1 MPALSAIPNQPVV
14 PSSSYPWAASSSSS
28 CVMSG
33 VLSWSTFTLLIAMA
47 VFVTTAM
54 ASRRRHSSWHSPAAA
69 PSPSTVETK
78 VDLDSNWRQSL
89 LAQSTSAQAS
99 VPLLPVPSIRRSS
112 YPPAAGG
119 KFASS
124 TRSRPKERILTKS
137 DFGIGITRRDT
148 IEEIHGC
155 RRHTMVVGRLE
166 DTERHS
172 PL

>member
-1 MPALSAIPNQPVV
+1 MPALSALPNQPVV
-14 PSSSYPWAASSSSS
+14 PSSSYPWAASASSS

-33 VLSWSTFTLLIAMA
+33 VLSWSAFALVIAMA

-54 ASRRRHSSWHSPAAA
+54 ATRRRHWSWHSPAAA

-78 VDLDSNWRQSL
+78 VYLDSNWRQSP

-99 VPLLPVPSIRRSS
+99 VPLLPVPTIRRSS
-112 YPPAAGG
+112 YPPAGG
-119 KFASS
+119 GNFVSN
-124 TRSRPKERILTKS
+124 TRSRPKERTLTKS
-137 DFGIGITRRDT
+137 DFGIGITRQDI
-148 IEEIHGC
+148 IEEIQGR

-166 DTERHS
+166 DTERQP